1 MEFQA
6 INRDVINGRLR
17 DKSAIYKDVPGSHN
31 KDHVNVKAI
40 YLNEEKT
47 YAPFLSCGFCSKTFV
62 WYKLANGKWINQ
74 SGMSKVK
81 VHQKTCS
88 KKESTASTSTQQPLI
103 AHSFA
108 AGKPSQTRKPL
119 PARDK
124 KMWRDEVVDQLSE
137 NPTISINACAKLAS
151 AHANYAAGVTLRT
164 NSLYDWSIGRTYITI
179 GKLCLLYSLLYDTI

>member
-1 MEFQA
+1 M
-6 INRDVINGRLR
+6 
-17 DKSAIYKDVPGSHN
+17 DKP
-31 KDHVNVKAI
+31 
-40 YLNEEKT
+40 E
-47 YAPFLSCGFCSKTFV
+47 
-62 WYKLANGKWINQ
+62 WYEHSESPPEN
-74 SGMSKVK
+74 
-81 VHQKTCS
+81 CS

-103 AHSFA
+103 AQSFA

-137 NPTISINACAKLAS
+137 NPTINACVKLAS

-164 NSLYDWSIGRTYITI
+164 NSLYDWSIGRTYITS